1 MTYFLC
7 VFRVFARL
15 LASSCQSG
23 LALTKQLIFNSGT
36 GEKCVFILI
45 TPGRTTLDCV
55 CNVSDSPR
63 SQMSHHVRN
72 RFCEAILSVV
82 YHHKRESLWIWES
95 NSCLDCS
102 ENIWLIQIQNI
113 QNQNWKSCCRLTCF
127 YLLFEE
133 NLFFSAEASQLL
145 DFEFRSASVICL
157 QLLEAYICRNG
168 AFIWNSTSELAAG
181 ESGWSVCLDVVLIP
195 LGCVFGFSSVLLYSV
210 VLSSCVVS
218 SL

>member
-15 LASSCQSG
+15 LASSCQSR

-45 TPGRTTLDCV
+45 TPGWTTLDCV

-113 QNQNWKSCCRLTCF
+113 QNQNWKSCCRLDRHVSIFC
-127 YLLFEE
+127 LRKI
-133 NLFFSAEASQLL
+133 FFSLLKPPSCWTLNLDQPPSFVYNFLRLISAEM
-145 DFEFRSASVICL
+145 EH
-157 QLLEAYICRNG
+157 
-168 AFIWNSTSELAAG
+168 
-181 ESGWSVCLDVVLIP
+181 
-195 LGCVFGFSSVLLYSV
+195 LYETQR
-210 VLSSCVVS
+210 LN
-218 SL
+218 